1 MMGQS
6 IKIKKISLSPAQATM
21 ASFLVICLVGTFLL
35 MLPITHVN
43 GQWLDPVTALFMSVS
58 ATCVTGLAVVDIGK
72 DFSIWGQIIILVL
85 MQVGGLSYMTFTSIF
100 IYMTGKKLSYSDTK
114 IFDMSN
120 NSDGKI
126 NFADFVIK
134 IGLLTFSIEFVG
146 FLFLL
151 KDSLEA
157 LGPLDFSNL
166 NLIAKGVFQAVFHAV
181 SAFCNAGLSLYSG
194 SLEGFRHNYWMLWM
208 FSLLPILGGLGYTVL
223 NEIYAYIVEYTKA
236 RANKKPIFR
245 PSLHTR
251 VSLWVTFS
259 LLLVGVLTQF
269 VLIYAQDLQS
279 IVSLG
284 LEGPAKHF
292 DNFATAFFQSVASR
306 SSGFN
311 SIPLTELGDP
321 SLIFL
326 IVWMFIG
333 ACPGGTGGGIKVTT
347 LFIVFAMMWSALKN
361 DDEVK
366 IFDRSI
372 NSTYQ
377 TRSLIVFSSTVIMI
391 IFFTWLISIF
401 EADKGLRFID
411 EFFEVCSAFTTVGL
425 STGITGKLSD
435 PSLIVLCLC
444 MYIGRPGPLLFL
456 MSLIPEDVTSKPSY
470 PEEGILV
477 G

>member
-1 MMGQS
+1 M
-6 IKIKKISLSPAQATM
+6 KNKTFSLTPAQATM
-21 ASFLVICLVGTFLL
+21 ASFLVICLAGTVLL

-58 ATCVTGLAVVDIGK
+58 ATCVTGLAVVDIGTE
-72 DFSIWGQIIILVL
+72 FSIWGQLIILVL

-114 IFDMSN
+114 IFDLSN
-120 NSDGKI
+120 NSEAKI

-134 IGLLTFSIEFVG
+134 IGLLTFAIEFAG
-146 FLFLL
+146 FLLLL

-166 NLIAKGVFQAVFHAV
+166 DQLATGIFHAIFHAV

-194 SLEGFRHNYWMLWM
+194 SLEGFRHNYWMLWV

-223 NEIYAYIVEYTKA
+223 NEFYNYIVEYFKA
-236 RANKKPIFR
+236 KGTNKPRFR
-245 PSLHTR
+245 PTLHTR

-259 LLLVGVLTQF
+259 LLFVGVVIQL
-269 VLIYAQDLQS
+269 VLIYAQDLQAL
-279 IVSLG
+279 VAHG
-284 LEGPAKHF
+284 LSGQMQF
-292 DNFATAFFQSVASR
+292 IDNFMTAFFQSVASR

-311 SIPLTELGDP
+311 SVPLTELGDP
-321 SLIFL
+321 SLMFL

-347 LFIVFAMMWSALKN
+347 LFIVFAMIWATLKN

-372 NSTYQ
+372 NNTYQ
-377 TRSLIVFSSTVIMI
+377 TRSLLVFISTVVMI
-391 IFFTWLISIF
+391 IFFTWLISVF
-401 EADKGLRFID
+401 ESGKDFRFID
-411 EFFEVCSAFTTVGL
+411 EFFEVTSAFTTVGL
-425 STGITGKLSD
+425 STGITSKLSD
-435 PSLIVLCLC
+435 PSLIILCLC

-456 MSLIPEDVTSKPSY
+456 MSLIPEDSHSKPGY